1 MAKKK
6 KKSRLA
12 KKIQRR
18 VVKGVIIP
26 LIILLFAYVFISAA
40 DHFDLNIGVDVDLG
54 GYGIFDLIGADGDE
68 EETTSIPKAPIVTEG
83 DEVAF
88 HFIDVGQGDAI
99 LITTA
104 EGNILI
110 DTSEKSE
117 REALV
122 NYLAEQNITSLK
134 YLILTHTDADHIGSA
149 DYVVENYDVDTVM
162 MTDYTATTK
171 TYERLLTAIENKGTN
186 VIIPELRYVFT
197 LGSLQMTIIAPT
209 EKFDD
214 PNEMSLV
221 IKAVHGETSL
231 MFTGDAEIESEEGI
245 LENWSAAELKV
256 DILKV
261 GHHGS
266 DSSTTQAFLDALDPD
281 AAVISCGEGNSY
293 GHPHAEVVDRLTAKG
308 VTIYRTDKD
317 GTVVIISDGKE
328 WNLVDNQKMGE

>member
-54 GYGIFDLIGADGDE
+54 GYGIFDLIGADEDE

-197 LGSLQMTIIAPT
+197 LGSLQMTVIAPT

-231 MFTGDAEIESEEGI
+231 MFTGDAEVESEEGI

-328 WNLVDNQKMGE
+328 WNLVDN

>member
-54 GYGIFDLIGADGDE
+54 GYGIFDLIGSDGDE

-122 NYLAEQNITSLK
+122 NYLSEQNITSLK

-197 LGSLQMTIIAPT
+197 LGSLQMTVIAPT

-231 MFTGDAEIESEEGI
+231 MFTGDAEVESEEGI

-328 WNLVDNQKMGE
+328 WNLVDN

>member
-231 MFTGDAEIESEEGI
+231 MFTGDAEVESEEGI
-245 LENWSAAELKV
+245 LETWSAAELKV

-328 WNLVDNQKMGE
+328 WNLVDN

>member
-1 MAKKK
+1 MAQRKNKS
-6 KKSRLA
+6 SRLA
-12 KKIQRR
+12 RKVKRR
-18 VVKGVIIP
+18 VIKGIIIP
-26 LIILLFAYVFISAA
+26 LILLMFAYVFVSAV
-40 DHFDLNIGVDVDLG
+40 DYFDINVGFDLDLQ
-54 GYGIFDLIGADGDE
+54 GYGIFELFSPNDSGKE
-68 EETTSIPKAPIVTEG
+68 EETSMQKPPIVTEG

-122 NYLAEQNITSLK
+122 GYLAEQNITSLK

-149 DYVVENYDVDTVM
+149 DYVVENYDVENVM
-162 MTDYTATTK
+162 MTDYDNVTTN
-171 TYERLLTAIENKGTN
+171 TYQRLLAAIDHKGTN
-186 VIIPELRYVFT
+186 VIIPELRYTFT
-197 LGSLQMTIIAPT
+197 LGALQMTVVGPA
-209 EKFDD
+209 EKIND

-221 IKAVHGETSL
+221 IKAVHGETSV
-231 MFTGDAEIESEEGI
+231 MFTGDAESKSEAAI
-245 LENWSAAELKV
+245 LKHWSAADLQV

-266 DSSTTQAFLDALDPD
+266 SSSTTDEFLAALSPT
-281 AAVISCGEGNSY
+281 AAVISCGEGNDH
-293 GHPHAEVVDRLTAKG
+293 GHPHEEIVDKLTEKG

-317 GTVVIISDGKE
+317 GTIVIISDGTE
-328 WNLVDNQKMGE
+328 WRVVEQ

>member
-6 KKSRLA
+6 KKKSRFA
-12 KKIQRR
+12 KKVQKKI
-18 VVKGVIIP
+18 VKGVIIP

-40 DHFDLNIGVDVDLG
+40 DHFDLDVGVDVDLG
-54 GYGIFDLIGADGDE
+54 GYGIFDLLGVDGGE
-68 EETTSIPKAPIVTEG
+68 GEETTSIPKAPIVTEG

-117 REALV
+117 RDALV
-122 NYLAEQNITSLK
+122 NYLAEQNITSFK

-149 DYVVENYDVDTVM
+149 DYIVENYDVDTVM

-171 TYERLLTAIENKGTN
+171 TYERLLTAIESKGTN

-197 LGSLQMTIIAPT
+197 LGSLQMTVIAPT

-221 IKAVHGETSL
+221 IKAIHGETSL
-231 MFTGDAEIESEEGI
+231 MFTGDAEGESEAGI
-245 LENWSAAELKV
+245 LETWSESELKV

-266 DSSTTQAFLDALDPD
+266 SSSTTQAFLDALDPD

-293 GHPHAEVVDRLTAKG
+293 GHPHAEIVERLTAKG
-308 VTIYRTDKD
+308 VTIYRTDED
-317 GTVVIISDGKE
+317 GTVVIISDGTE
-328 WNLVDNQKMGE
+328 WKLVQN

>member
-54 GYGIFDLIGADGDE
+54 GYGIFDLIGSDGDE

-231 MFTGDAEIESEEGI
+231 MFTGDAEVESEEGI

-328 WNLVDNQKMGE
+328 WNLVDN

>member
-54 GYGIFDLIGADGDE
+54 GYGIFDLIGAGGDE

-231 MFTGDAEIESEEGI
+231 MFTGDAEVESEEGI

-317 GTVVIISDGKE
+317 GTIVIISDGKE
-328 WNLVDNQKMGE
+328 WNLVDN

>member
-122 NYLAEQNITSLK
+122 NYLSEQNITSLK

-197 LGSLQMTIIAPT
+197 LGSLQMTVIAPT

-281 AAVISCGEGNSY
+281 AAIISCGEGNSY

-317 GTVVIISDGKE
+317 GTIVIISDGKE
-328 WNLVDNQKMGE
+328 WNLVDN

>member
-328 WNLVDNQKMGE
+328 WNLVDN

>member
-1 MAKKK
+1 MTKAKKK

-12 KKIQRR
+12 RKIQRR
-18 VVKGVIIP
+18 VVKGIIIP
-26 LIILLFAYVFISAA
+26 LIVLLFAYVFISAA
-40 DHFDLNIGVDVDLG
+40 DHFDLNIGIDVDLG
-54 GYGIFDLIGADGDE
+54 GYGIFDLIGADRDE

-117 REALV
+117 RDALV
-122 NYLAEQNITSLK
+122 NYLAEQNVTSLK

-186 VIIPELRYVFT
+186 VIIPDLRYVFT
-197 LGSLQMTIIAPT
+197 LGSLQMTVIAPT

-231 MFTGDAEIESEEGI
+231 MFTGDAEVESEEGI
-245 LENWSAAELKV
+245 LETWSAAELKV

-266 DSSTTQAFLDALDPD
+266 NSSTTQGFLDALDPD

-293 GHPHAEVVDRLTAKG
+293 GHPHVEIIDRLTAKG

-317 GTVVIISDGKE
+317 GTIVIISDGTE
-328 WNLVDNQKMGE
+328 WNLVDN

>member
-171 TYERLLTAIENKGTN
+171 TYERLLTAIENKSTN

-197 LGSLQMTIIAPT
+197 LGSLQMTVIAPT

-231 MFTGDAEIESEEGI
+231 MFTGDAEVESEEGI

-317 GTVVIISDGKE
+317 GTVVIVSDGKE
-328 WNLVDNQKMGE
+328 WNLVDN

>member
-54 GYGIFDLIGADGDE
+54 GYGIFDLIGPDGDE

-231 MFTGDAEIESEEGI
+231 MFTGDAEVESEEGI

-328 WNLVDNQKMGE
+328 WNLVDN